1 MSTSRERHSSKLPP
15 INATNPTGRL
25 PKPSLT
31 SSQSQKR
38 SPIESRPGPRRSANY
53 TPRHRPVPTRWPKIA
68 TQGQYVVAAGL
79 AVVIGYNFL
88 WEPAFAQL
96 AKEKGEMS
104 EAGKQGPAK
113 EGTSTSLVKRGGEGA
128 QKLAP
133 AGS

>member
-1 MSTSRERHSSKLPP
+1 MSTSRDRPSSKLPP
-15 INATNPTGRL
+15 INATNPTGRI

-31 SSQSQKR
+31 SSQAPKR
-38 SPIESRPGPRRSANY
+38 NPVDPRPGPRRAATY
-53 TPRHRPVPTRWPKIA
+53 TPRHRPLTRWPKIA

-79 AVVIGYNFL
+79 AVGIGYYYL

-96 AKEKGEMS
+96 AKEKGEKS
-104 EAGKQGPAK
+104 EAGMQELAKGGLPSTGPTSAGGN
-113 EGTSTSLVKRGGEGA
+113 GT